1 MSRDKSLVL
10 KEFQTLPGVGKTI
23 SQDLWNLGIRSK
35 EELSGL
41 DPEKLYE
48 QICVYQGGKVDR
60 CMLYVFRCA
69 IYVSGTKDPDPEKM
83 KWWSWKDPLRF

>member
-1 MSRDKSLVL
+1 MSSDQSLVL
-10 KEFQTLPGVGKTI
+10 KEFQTLPGVGKSI
-23 SQDLWNLGIRSK
+23 SLDLWNLGIRSK
-35 EELSGL
+35 AELSKL

-48 QICVYQGGKVDR
+48 QICEYQGTKVDR

-69 IYVSGTKDPDPEKM
+69 VYVSGTKDPEPEKM